1 MHTPLTP
8 DRLQAPPQK
17 VPKPH
22 HVLDDAKHRLDGG
35 LAFGI
40 QRLAFGG
47 TQAVFPPHDRIR
59 CGRGFTGV
67 SKAFFQ
73 GGMMLRT
80 PVASNGVM
88 VACSQALTLAS
99 LK

>member
-1 MHTPLTP
+1 M
-8 DRLQAPPQK
+8 
-17 VPKPH
+17 PKSH

-47 TQAVFPPHDRIR
+47 AQAVFHPHDRIR
-59 CGRGFTGV
+59 RVRGLTGV
-67 SKAFFQ
+67 SKAFLQ

-80 PVASNGVM
+80 PGGEQRGDGGVFTGLDVGLTEIAIVRQRM
-88 VACSQALTLAS
+88 VDLTEFLR
-99 LK
+99 